1 MIRTKPFLILTV
13 CILSVIMI
21 VPISNAYGHGLGLD
35 TIKSVDV
42 NGKKITI
49 TTEIT
54 PTDFTE
60 NEKKSITVSAM
71 DSQTNQN
78 TNNTTFLIGLYH
90 EGKMVF
96 RNYFFAANGIVSI
109 KINPTT
115 NGNTTITGQKDNL
128 LGAWYGIDSK
138 PIELVGPVFN
148 SGGLYHFEIEIR
160 TIDKPTNIVENLG
173 TYVADITIP
182 TKQKFDEKDK
192 AGNDVTFGIKSY
204 YDKISNFDY
213 DSNANIASFEM
224 PFDWSEQ
231 NISHIPVVHEEF
243 HFPKKF
249 GDFFVPSYVG
259 KVNGIDLFKSATT
272 IDDYSDENERI
283 VHFILSQDELNFL
296 KQAQKKIG
304 IDKPENMKFTLEV
317 SNEIVFPM
325 VAMTK
330 NEEIQ
335 VDLSWDPIIVEP
347 GKDTKFIYTFR
358 NAKTGEP
365 LRNTSYDFIL
375 IQNEKQIYKKSGNAQ
390 IGGDY
395 SDYMFSD
402 GQSGH
407 TRVRFENLRGTGA
420 STEFGLMVVPEF
432 GPIAFVVFTVAMSS
446 ILIIRKNPFVFRI

>member
-1 MIRTKPFLILTV
+1 MIRTKSLSILTI
-13 CILSVIMI
+13 CILSVIMV

-42 NGKKITI
+42 HGKKITI

-60 NEKKSITVSAM
+60 NKERRITVSAI

-90 EGKMVF
+90 EGKMIF
-96 RNYFFAANGIVSI
+96 RNYFFAADGIVSI
-109 KINPTT
+109 KVNPTT

-128 LGAWYGIDSK
+128 LGAWYQTNSK
-138 PIELVGPVFN
+138 PIEISSPVFS

-160 TIDKPTNIVENLG
+160 TIDKPTNIVEDLG

-182 TKQKFDEKDK
+182 TMQKFEEKDK
-192 AGNDVTFGIKSY
+192 NGNDVTFDIKSY

-213 DSNANIASFEM
+213 DSNSNIASFEM
-224 PFDWSEQ
+224 PFDWNEQ
-231 NISHIPVVHEEF
+231 NISHVPVVHEEF

-249 GDFFVPSYVG
+249 GDFFVPSYTG
-259 KVNGIDLFKSATT
+259 KVNGVELFKSATM

-283 VHFILSQDELNFL
+283 VHFILSQDELKFL
-296 KQAQKKIG
+296 KQAQKKMG

-317 SNEIVFPM
+317 SNKVVFPM
-325 VAMTK
+325 TAMTK

-335 VDLSWDPIIVEP
+335 VDLSWDPTIVEP

-375 IQNEKQIYKKSGNAQ
+375 IQDGKQIYKKSGNAQ

-395 SDYMFSD
+395 TDYTFSD
-402 GQSGH
+402 EQSGH
-407 TRVRFENLRGTGA
+407 TRIRFENLRGTDM

-432 GPIAFVVFTVAMSS
+432 GPVVFVIFTIAMSS
-446 ILIIRKNPFVFRI
+446 ILIIRKNPFVFKI

>member
-1 MIRTKPFLILTV
+1 MIRSRSLLMMIV
-13 CILSVIMI
+13 CILSVIMML
-21 VPISNAYGHGLGLD
+21 PISNAYGHGLGLD
-35 TIKSVDV
+35 TIKSVDI

-54 PTDFTE
+54 PTDFTD
-60 NEKKSITVSAM
+60 NTEKRITVSAV

-90 EGKMVF
+90 EGKMIF
-96 RNYFFAANGIVSI
+96 RNYFFATSGIVNI

-115 NGNTTITGQKDNL
+115 SGNATISGQKDDL
-128 LGAWYGIDSK
+128 LGAWYETKSK
-138 PIELVGPVFN
+138 PIELAGPVFS

-160 TIDKPTNIVENLG
+160 TIDKPTNIVENMG
-173 TYVADITIP
+173 MYVADITIP
-182 TKQKFDEKDK
+182 TKQQFSTKDK

-213 DSNANIASFEM
+213 DSNANTASFEM
-224 PFDWSEQ
+224 PFDWNEQ
-231 NISHIPVVHEEF
+231 NISHIPVVHVEF

-249 GDFFVPSYVG
+249 GDFFVPSYAG
-259 KVNGIDLFKSATT
+259 KVNGIELFKSATT

-304 IDKPENMKFTLEV
+304 VDKPENMKFTLGV
-317 SNEIVFPM
+317 SNTVVFPV

-330 NEEIQ
+330 NEEVQ
-335 VDLSWDPIIVEP
+335 VDLSWDPITVEP
-347 GKDTKFIYTFR
+347 GKNTKFIYTFR

-375 IQNEKQIYKKSGNAQ
+375 IQNGKQIYKKSGNAQ

-395 SDYMFSD
+395 SDYTFSD

-407 TRVRFENLRGTGA
+407 TRIRFENLRGTDM

-432 GPIAFVVFTVAMSS
+432 GPVVFAIFTVAMLS
-446 ILIIRKNPFVFRI
+446 ILITRKNSFVFRV

>member
-1 MIRTKPFLILTV
+1 MTRAKSLSMLIVCTV
-13 CILSVIMI
+13 SVMMI
-21 VPISNAYGHGLGLD
+21 VPVSNAYGHGLGLD

-49 TTEIT
+49 ITEII
-54 PTDFTE
+54 PTEFTE
-60 NEKKSITVSAM
+60 NKEKKITVTAI

-90 EGKMVF
+90 DGKMVF
-96 RNYFFAANGIVSI
+96 RNYFFAASGTVNI
-109 KINPTT
+109 KINPAT

-128 LGAWYGIDSK
+128 LGAWYETDSK
-138 PIELVGPVFN
+138 PIELSSQVFN

-160 TIDKPTNIVENLG
+160 TIDKPTSIVENLG

-182 TKQKFDEKDK
+182 TTQKFDKKDMD
-192 AGNDVTFGIKSY
+192 GNDVTFGIKSY
-204 YDKISNFDY
+204 YDKISDFNY
-213 DSNANIASFEM
+213 DPSTNTASFEM

-231 NISHIPVVHEEF
+231 NISHVPVVHEEF

-249 GDFFVPSYVG
+249 GDFFVPSYTG

-283 VHFILSQDELNFL
+283 VHFILSQDNLKFL

-304 IDKPENMKFTLEV
+304 VDKPENMKFTLEV
-317 SNEIVFPM
+317 SNEVVFPI

-330 NEEIQ
+330 NEQIQ

-347 GKDTKFIYTFR
+347 GKDARFIYTFR
-358 NAKTGEP
+358 DAKTGEP

-407 TRVRFENLRGTGA
+407 TRIRFENLRGTDM

-432 GPIAFVVFTVAMSS
+432 GPATFAILVITMSAV
-446 ILIIRKNPFVFRI
+446 LIIRKNPSIFRI